1 MAQLRRGQP
10 FATKGRQSPQ
20 LSMALIMI
28 PPLQTLLRTA
38 VAIVLVAA
46 PAPAQGHRPVAS
58 MERVAEQTPADPL
71 VGRIRALLDSAG
83 IPGASVAKLEA
94 GRIAWA
100 SGFGVRQAGGTDPVD
115 TLTVFEGA
123 SLTKPIVA
131 AGLLR
136 MVGRG
141 EFDLDRSLSEYL
153 PYPDIE
159 DDPRYRRIT
168 ARIVLSHTTGFPNW
182 RGDRPLRINF
192 EPGSRFGYSGEG
204 FVYLQRVIE
213 HVTGEPLAEWA
224 RREVLVPV
232 GMSRSSLKW
241 EARFEANLALP
252 HDRLGKPGAKGRP
265 NQANAAWSLQTT
277 AVDVARFL
285 LALREGPLLR
295 AEERRAMFTPQVNVT
310 EGVSWGLGIGL
321 QGAGDS
327 LAIWHWGD
335 NTGYKDFAI
344 LFVYS
349 GEGLVYLSNSDQ
361 GMSVVDAILVDAFG
375 GEQAA
380 VRYLDYERH
389 DAPRRLVRLAL
400 DSAINAGGPGRGIA
414 RYRELKAQYPPTAFD
429 VELLQDIARIV
440 MRAGFADDAVQLLEL
455 NVSEYPTEWTA
466 HASLADAYA
475 RLDRTAEAVASYE
488 RALALDPNQPE
499 IRAKLDELIARR

>member
-1 MAQLRRGQP
+1 MRL
-10 FATKGRQSPQ
+10 FA
-20 LSMALIMI
+20 LI
-28 PPLQTLLRTA
+28 PPLQSLLRAA
-38 VAIVLVAA
+38 VPVLIVAA
-46 PAPAQGHRPVAS
+46 AASAQEHRPLPS
-58 MERVAEQTPADPL
+58 SERDAEQPLADPL
-71 VGRIRALLDSAG
+71 VGRIPALLDSAG
-83 IPGASVAKLEA
+83 IPGASVARLEA

-100 SGFGVRQAGGTDPVD
+100 TGFGLREAGGTDAID

-141 EFDLDRSLSEYL
+141 EFDLDRPLYEYV

-159 DDPRYRRIT
+159 SDPRYRRIT

-182 RGDRPLRINF
+182 RRDKPLRINF

-213 HVTGEPLAEWA
+213 HVTGTPLAEWA
-224 RREVLVPV
+224 RREVLDPV
-232 GMSRSSLKW
+232 GMSRSSLTW
-241 EARFEANLALP
+241 EDRFEADLALP
-252 HDRLGKPGAKGRP
+252 HNRLGKSGAKGRP
-265 NQANAAWSLQTT
+265 KEANAAWSLHTT
-277 AVDVARFL
+277 ALDVARFF
-285 LALREGPLLR
+285 LALREGPLLG
-295 AEERRAMFTPQVNVT
+295 AEQRRAMLTPQVDVT

-321 QGAGDS
+321 QGVGDS

-344 LFVYS
+344 LFVHS
-349 GEGLVYLSNSDQ
+349 GDGLVYLSNSDQ
-361 GMSVVDAILVDAFG
+361 GMSVVHAILVDAFG

-380 VRYLDYERH
+380 ESYLDYEWF
-389 DAPRRLVRLAL
+389 DAPRRLVRMAL
-400 DSAINAGGPGRGIA
+400 DSAMIAGGTERGMA

-429 VELLQDIARIV
+429 AKLLQDIARIV
-440 MRAGFADDAVQLLEL
+440 MRAGFADDAVHLLEL

-475 RLDRTAEAVASYE
+475 RVDRTSDAIASYE
-488 RALALDPNQPE
+488 RALALNPNQPE
-499 IRAKLDELIARR
+499 VRAKLEELKARR